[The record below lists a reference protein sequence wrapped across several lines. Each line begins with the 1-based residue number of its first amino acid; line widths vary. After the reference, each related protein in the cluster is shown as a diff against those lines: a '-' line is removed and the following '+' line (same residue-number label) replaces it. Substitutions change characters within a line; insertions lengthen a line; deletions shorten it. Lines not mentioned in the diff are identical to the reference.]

1 VNFSHIP
8 KFGILGCDSL
18 GLQGTWQHVGACPA
32 TCLLSKPVCR
42 GTRSTGYRHRHLMPL
57 SPEDP
62 APAALPDTKKA
73 PGRDC
78 RGLGYVLSQVTWMFY
93 SEQIG
98 GEILHVCGYCV
109 V

>member
-1 VNFSHIP
+1 
-8 KFGILGCDSL
+8 
-18 GLQGTWQHVGACPA
+18 
-32 TCLLSKPVCR
+32 
-42 GTRSTGYRHRHLMPL
+42 MPL

-62 APAALPDTKKA
+62 APVALPDTKKA

-78 RGLGYVLSQVTWMFY
+78 RGLGYIPSQVTWMFY